1 MKKPVL
7 VHIFYSHPYLDTKH
21 PTHFAFE
28 IKTKLLVENVPYV
41 GDSFNME
48 GLFSKSE
55 IEKECRICNPDFNGA
70 IDLVQVKDRLI
81 KYNNSEIDSIGLCVT
96 EHATSAFREE

>member
-7 VHIFYSHPYLDTKH
+7 VHIFYSHPYLDTKQ

-28 IKTKLLVENVPYV
+28 IKTKLLVENVPYIS
-41 GDSFNME
+41 DSINME

-81 KYNNSEIDSIGLCVT
+81 KYKNSEIDSIGLCVT
-96 EHATSAFREE
+96 EHATSAFGEE